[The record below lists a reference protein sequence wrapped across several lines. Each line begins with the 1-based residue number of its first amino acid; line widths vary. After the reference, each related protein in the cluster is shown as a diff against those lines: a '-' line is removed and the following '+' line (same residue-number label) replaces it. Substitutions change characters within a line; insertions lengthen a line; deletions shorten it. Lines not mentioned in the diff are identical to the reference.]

1 MEGVEAKAVGV
12 HIDRVTQ
19 LQDSV
24 DEQCKMLF
32 SSLHYL
38 HKRAGMVQVSSDIP
52 VTQQNSNAESS
63 DDFSQR
69 TQEIATDICRQAKK
83 IDTLAESLPGTTN
96 AIGELEKDFQE
107 LNRENEQ
114 VTVELQEANRQAREL
129 LDSLSAMLTAIA
141 DNFGS
146 STT

>member
-1 MEGVEAKAVGV
+1 MEGLEAKAVGV

-24 DEQCKMLF
+24 DE
-32 SSLHYL
+32 
-38 HKRAGMVQVSSDIP
+38 
-52 VTQQNSNAESS
+52 VTTFNAENS

-96 AIGELEKDFQE
+96 TNGEQEKDFQE

-114 VTVELQEANRQAREL
+114 ATVELQEANQQAREL

-146 STT
+146 SAT